1 MENVLQT
8 LDPKLCIICGTHFEK
23 GKKKETYVQ
32 NPTVEGLQRIL
43 TFAQQRDDDV
53 HKTLAPYTDD
63 ILSSKI
69 KVSYHVSCRV
79 NYCSKTKI
87 SEQQQ
92 VANVESESTSAPRKL
107 SGADTTSF
115 KIRRDCFICGKA
127 SSRPEPLIAISTGTG
142 ASTRDKVLRAA
153 SERLDEEVHLRILS
167 CPDLFAYDAK
177 YHKMCLA
184 HYIPERNIAAARRR
198 KESEKQTNVYDKAFI
213 KLTEDIDKTVLSKY
227 MKVRTLNSLTDS
239 YDNILKT
246 IAEEEGVSIVQHKK
260 YRSWKLKEKLIQH
273 YKDRLVFVPRPGQ
286 SDRICS
292 DSMTIGCALREAAKL
307 TEITVDCETTF
318 PQTSQSLSE
327 IQILHRAADILRKSM
342 EQVEH
347 DSQSYVS
354 SDRLSRLQ
362 CSKYVPNILYDF
374 LNWCVDLHAHRDY
387 QTCDDDPASKE
398 NLCVIAICHDLIG
411 QSCHIHTP
419 ITLELAILIHHEFGS
434 KTLINELSVIGHCVS
449 YEVRHFLTSVAAD
462 QISRTESGVY
472 IPTGLTGVAE
482 HGIVDAAIDNFDQNE
497 DTLDGKRTTH
507 AMASVVFRRGQASTV
522 DKCLARVPQRSLTT
536 LNTFDM
542 NLVWKLSRNVIE
554 NQQHVPA
561 WSAFNAFTSDTAC
574 SVASV
579 LYLPFIRESPSEL
592 STIYTSMI
600 RLVQLAAELGQ
611 HHILVTADLA
621 IYSKAQQILW
631 SKPLPLQ
638 GKITMRL
645 GGMHIT
651 MAYLAS
657 IGKLYGD
664 GGLFNILTESDVYAE
679 GTARQL
685 LQEKQLAR
693 GVRSIK
699 LASEAL
705 FRLFWQSM
713 QSWLEKQGLC
723 ATTEAQEQ
731 ILRDVLHIF
740 HGNDK
745 ATAQQLISEVE
756 TELPEIQKIIQMF
769 INEGVKQ
776 SATFGYWLMFLN
788 GADLLLRIL
797 RSEREADFQLHLNCM
812 CEVMPW
818 FSAAG
823 RTNYGKYMPVYVAE
837 MKALEHE
844 QPEAYTFMQQGG
856 FVVRR
861 SEHRSF
867 NCVATDQ
874 ALEQTINREGKNQ
887 GGVVGF
893 TLRKGA
899 LTRWLMTRHVT
910 TAYVDAMKEL
920 CDTDDQSP
928 KAHKEHGAS
937 RMDRDERHIQKIMEA
952 VEKRQNPF
960 DLDSIPEE
968 LINIASGQVAS
979 EKFAKDLSSF
989 LQDGAK
995 QNAIFIE
1002 QRLAKSKRTKS
1013 FWEPEKRNQCATF
1026 KDMKTSVGV
1035 SISRKVH
1042 MDSDVLFRRLL
1053 AVSKQREV
1061 SMETVMSHELAA
1073 VPPSLFYDD
1082 GSMSKTTKA
1091 DLAKKLEAVVEE
1103 TQQLPNVK
1111 EPSAYII
1118 DGMAL
1123 LQSLNDSAFQ
1133 TFNDLGECVW
1143 KKITTLMGKEVN
1155 SCVVIVFDRYDHQHS
1170 VKDLERQ
1177 RRGTIHT
1184 SRQISK
1190 KYHHRTNKCSKLQKI
1205 PQDQRK
1211 QGCSM

>member
-8 LDPKLCIICGTHFEK
+8 LDPKLCIICGKHFEK
-23 GKKKETYVQ
+23 GKKKDPYVQ

-43 TFAQQRDDDV
+43 TLAQQRDDDV

-69 KVSYHVSCRV
+69 KVSYHVSCRA
-79 NYCSKTKI
+79 NYCSNTKI

-92 VANVESESTSAPRKL
+92 VANVESESTSAPRRL
-107 SGADTTSF
+107 SRADTTSF

-127 SSRPEPLIAISTGTG
+127 SSRPEPLTAISTGTG

-184 HYIPERNIAAARRR
+184 HYISERNI
-198 KESEKQTNVYDKAFI
+198 
-213 KLTEDIDKTVLSKY
+213 
-227 MKVRTLNSLTDS
+227 
-239 YDNILKT
+239 
-246 IAEEEGVSIVQHKK
+246 
-260 YRSWKLKEKLIQH
+260 
-273 YKDRLVFVPRPGQ
+273 
-286 SDRICS
+286 
-292 DSMTIGCALREAAKL
+292 
-307 TEITVDCETTF
+307 
-318 PQTSQSLSE
+318 
-327 IQILHRAADILRKSM
+327 
-342 EQVEH
+342 
-347 DSQSYVS
+347 
-354 SDRLSRLQ
+354 
-362 CSKYVPNILYDF
+362 
-374 LNWCVDLHAHRDY
+374 
-387 QTCDDDPASKE
+387 
-398 NLCVIAICHDLIG
+398 
-411 QSCHIHTP
+411 
-419 ITLELAILIHHEFGS
+419 
-434 KTLINELSVIGHCVS
+434 
-449 YEVRHFLTSVAAD
+449 
-462 QISRTESGVY
+462 
-472 IPTGLTGVAE
+472 
-482 HGIVDAAIDNFDQNE
+482 
-497 DTLDGKRTTH
+497 
-507 AMASVVFRRGQASTV
+507 
-522 DKCLARVPQRSLTT
+522 
-536 LNTFDM
+536 
-542 NLVWKLSRNVIE
+542 
-554 NQQHVPA
+554 
-561 WSAFNAFTSDTAC
+561 AFTSDTAC

-579 LYLPFIRESPSEL
+579 LYLPFIKESPSEL

-631 SKPLPLQ
+631 SKQLPLQ

-664 GGLFNILTESDVYAE
+664 GGLFDILTESDVYAE

-685 LQEKQLAR
+685 LQGKQLAR

-723 ATTEAQEQ
+723 ATTEAHEQ
-731 ILRDVLHIF
+731 ILRDVQHAF

-818 FSAAG
+818 FRAAG

-874 ALEQTINREGKNQ
+874 ALEQTINREGKSQ

-899 LTRWLMTRHVT
+899 LTRWLMTRHVM

-952 VEKRQNPF
+952 VEQRQNPF

-979 EKFAKDLSSF
+979 EKVAKDLSSF

-1082 GSMSKTTKA
+1082 GSMRKTTKA

-1123 LQSLNDSAFQ
+1123 LQRLNDSAFQ

-1177 RRGTIHT
+1177 RSGTIHT
-1184 SRQISK
+1184 SRRTHIITGQTSVPNTWKFLRISG
-1190 KYHHRTNKCSKLQKI
+1190 NKAALCSFVSTYIASTGPTRISSGNTVILAGGFENGQEVKTFSKSGIDCLEDLYS
-1205 PQDQRK
+1205 DQEEADTRLVLHAIHLAQSHSRLIVK
-1211 QGCSM
+1211 CDDTDVL

>member
-8 LDPKLCIICGTHFEK
+8 LDPKLCIICGKHFEK
-23 GKKKETYVQ
+23 GKKKDPYVQ

-43 TFAQQRDDDV
+43 TLAQQRDDDV
-53 HKTLAPYTDD
+53 RKTLAPYTDD

-69 KVSYHVSCRV
+69 KVSYHVSCRA
-79 NYCSKTKI
+79 NYCSNTKI

-92 VANVESESTSAPRKL
+92 VSNVESESTSAPRRL
-107 SGADTTSF
+107 SRADTTSF

-127 SSRPEPLIAISTGTG
+127 SSRPEPLTAISTGTG

-153 SERLDEEVHLRILS
+153 SERLDEEVHLLILS

-184 HYIPERNIAAARRR
+184 HYISERNI
-198 KESEKQTNVYDKAFI
+198 
-213 KLTEDIDKTVLSKY
+213 
-227 MKVRTLNSLTDS
+227 
-239 YDNILKT
+239 
-246 IAEEEGVSIVQHKK
+246 
-260 YRSWKLKEKLIQH
+260 
-273 YKDRLVFVPRPGQ
+273 
-286 SDRICS
+286 
-292 DSMTIGCALREAAKL
+292 
-307 TEITVDCETTF
+307 
-318 PQTSQSLSE
+318 
-327 IQILHRAADILRKSM
+327 
-342 EQVEH
+342 
-347 DSQSYVS
+347 
-354 SDRLSRLQ
+354 
-362 CSKYVPNILYDF
+362 
-374 LNWCVDLHAHRDY
+374 
-387 QTCDDDPASKE
+387 
-398 NLCVIAICHDLIG
+398 
-411 QSCHIHTP
+411 
-419 ITLELAILIHHEFGS
+419 
-434 KTLINELSVIGHCVS
+434 
-449 YEVRHFLTSVAAD
+449 
-462 QISRTESGVY
+462 
-472 IPTGLTGVAE
+472 
-482 HGIVDAAIDNFDQNE
+482 
-497 DTLDGKRTTH
+497 
-507 AMASVVFRRGQASTV
+507 
-522 DKCLARVPQRSLTT
+522 
-536 LNTFDM
+536 
-542 NLVWKLSRNVIE
+542 
-554 NQQHVPA
+554 
-561 WSAFNAFTSDTAC
+561 AFTSDTAC

-664 GGLFNILTESDVYAE
+664 GGLFDILTESDVYAE

-685 LQEKQLAR
+685 LQGKQLAR

-723 ATTEAQEQ
+723 AMTESHEQ
-731 ILRDVLHIF
+731 ILRDVQHAF

-797 RSEREADFQLHLNCM
+797 RLEREADFQLHLNCM

-818 FSAAG
+818 LRAAG

-874 ALEQTINREGKNQ
+874 ALEQTINQEGKSQ

-910 TAYVDAMKEL
+910 TVYVDAMKEL

-952 VEKRQNPF
+952 VEQRQNPF

-968 LINIASGQVAS
+968 LINIASGQVSS
-979 EKFAKDLSSF
+979 EKVAKDLSSF
-989 LQDGAK
+989 LQEGAK

-1035 SISRKVH
+1035 SKSREVH

-1082 GSMSKTTKA
+1082 GSMRKTTKA

-1123 LQSLNDSAFQ
+1123 LQSLNDLAFQ

-1177 RRGTIHT
+1177 RSGTIHT
-1184 SRQISK
+1184 SRRTHIITGQTSVPNYRKFLRISG
-1190 KYHHRTNKCSKLQKI
+1190 NKAALCSFVSTYIASTGPTRISSGNTVILAGGFENGQEVKRVSKSGIGCLEDLYS
-1205 PQDQRK
+1205 DQEEADTRLVLHAIHLAQSHSRLIVK
-1211 QGCSM
+1211 CDDTDVL